1 MYKWANKIY
10 MLFTDFEVHM
20 EIYLPKVSKMRD
32 ISETEGKLIY
42 LFLGLKRFKIRF
54 KTGAVRKPIRKWNLV
69 KCMYGPKKIKDHKFV
84 RHC

>member
-42 LFLGLKRFKIRF
+42 LFLGLN
-54 KTGAVRKPIRKWNLV
+54 GL
-69 KCMYGPKKIKDHKFV
+69 KFGLKLARSV
-84 RHC
+84 SQSESGIW